1 MVGRSVQKASLESS
15 WFYVIFSDEPNIEE
29 SLMWWQTFKNST
41 LPPISLVLTCLKSR
55 SKSKSSNTVCRWC
68 LIHSVRCFPNET
80 QMISSIK
87 RSNSSV
93 FFQFTSYFTNYVVY
107 RNISKRYWRVITSH
121 NTISLSVA
129 VLSMLGDD
137 IIQTEKYKLYQ
148 RAYCALFKLWMW
160 YKGTDQRLLHQ
171 WSFKIG

>member
-1 MVGRSVQKASLESS
+1 MSYREGHVKAP
-15 WFYVIFSDEPNIEE
+15 VILPNH
-29 SLMWWQTFKNST
+29 W
-41 LPPISLVLTCLKSR
+41 V
-55 SKSKSSNTVCRWC
+55 
-68 LIHSVRCFPNET
+68 
-80 QMISSIK
+80 
-87 RSNSSV
+87 
-93 FFQFTSYFTNYVVY
+93 
-107 RNISKRYWRVITSH
+107 VITSH
-121 NTISLSVA
+121 NTISLSVV